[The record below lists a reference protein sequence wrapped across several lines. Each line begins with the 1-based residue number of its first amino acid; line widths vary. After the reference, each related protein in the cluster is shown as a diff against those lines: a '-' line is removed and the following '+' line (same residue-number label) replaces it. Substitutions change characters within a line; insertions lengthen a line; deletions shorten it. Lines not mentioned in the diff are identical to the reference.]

1 MTSCTLVPK
10 TKDGRPLPS
19 FDELP
24 SLHSFKGCA
33 WGLWGDDDQ
42 LGTVN
47 LLTDDVVKQAA
58 TEEIKTGQSVSLNWP
73 INFPE
78 KPLFK
83 RKAAQILMMPDER
96 GYAHREDEI
105 EMVHT
110 LNLLDIDFMLSC
122 TKSPGHAVGTPKDML
137 LGGKVPTPDP
147 MSVDPRLSRL
157 GDPNSTPDWAD
168 HGICGRGVFLD
179 LVDFYTSSGSPLPYD
194 PWTTYAIKVPELEA
208 CAAKQG
214 VKFRAGDI
222 LLIRVGHIKR
232 YNESS
237 QEEKNAVGSR
247 DEETLAGIDQSDDM
261 KRFLWDNH
269 FSAIVSDQPA
279 LEVCLIFT
287 SFRRF
292 WGEMFD
298 LEKLSQVCKKT
309 GRYTFF
315 FSSWPLPMRLR
326 SASQCRRDV
335 LNSSCMAEVDHLA
348 IHSKDH

>member
-1 MTSCTLVPK
+1 MTSCRLAPK

-24 SLHSFKGCA
+24 NLHSFKGCA
-33 WGLWGDDDQ
+33 WGLWGEDDQ

-47 LLTDDVVKQAA
+47 LLTDDVVRQAA
-58 TEEIKTGQSVSLNWP
+58 TEEIRTGQSVSLNWP

-83 RKAAQILMMPDER
+83 RKAAQILMTPDER

-105 EMVHT
+105 EMDTQSGSQWDGMTHLGVVAH
-110 LNLLDIDFMLSC
+110 NVFYNN
-122 TKSPGHAVGTPKDML
+122 TPKDML
-137 LGGKVPTPDP
+137 LGGKVPIPDP
-147 MSVDPRLSRL
+147 MNVDPRLSRL
-157 GDPNSTPDWAD
+157 GIQNWAD

-179 LVDFYTSSGSPLPYD
+179 LVDFYISFGNPLPYD
-194 PWTTYAIKVPELEA
+194 PWTTHAIKVPELEA

-237 QEEKNAVGSR
+237 QEEKDAVGSR

-279 LEVCLIFT
+279 LESWPPPAGVPHIHQTILGLWGMPI
-287 SFRRF
+287 
-292 WGEMFD
+292 GEMFD

-315 FSSWPLPMRLR
+315 FSSWPLPIIGGC
-326 SASQCRRDV
+326 AAPPNAAV
-335 LNSSCMAEVDHLA
+335 YET
-348 IHSKDH
+348 

>member
-1 MTSCTLVPK
+1 MTSCTLALR
-10 TKDGRPLPS
+10 TKGGRPLPS

-24 SLHSFKGCA
+24 NLHSFKGCA
-33 WGLWGDDDQ
+33 WGVWGEEDQ

-47 LLTDDVVKQAA
+47 LLTDDVVRQAA
-58 TEEIKTGQSVSLNWP
+58 TEEIRTGQSVSLNWP

-83 RKAAQILMMPDER
+83 RKPAQILMMPDER

-105 EMVHT
+105 EMFYEITRIHSQGSQWDGMTHLGVVAHNVFYNNT
-110 LNLLDIDFMLSC
+110 S
-122 TKSPGHAVGTPKDML
+122 KDML

-147 MSVDPRLSRL
+147 MNVDPRLSRL
-157 GDPNSTPDWAD
+157 GIQNWAD

-179 LVDFYTSSGSPLPYD
+179 LVDFYISSGNPLPYD
-194 PWTTYAIKVPELEA
+194 PWTTYAIKVPELKA

-214 VKFRAGDI
+214 VKFRTGDI

-237 QEEKNAVGSR
+237 QEEKDAVGSR

-279 LEVCLIFT
+279 LE
-287 SFRRF
+287 S
-292 WGEMFD
+292 WPPPAGEMFD

-309 GRYTFF
+309 SRYTFF
-315 FSSWPLPMRLR
+315 FSSWPLPIIGGCAAPPNAAAMF
-326 SASQCRRDV
+326 
-335 LNSSCMAEVDHLA
+335 
-348 IHSKDH
+348 